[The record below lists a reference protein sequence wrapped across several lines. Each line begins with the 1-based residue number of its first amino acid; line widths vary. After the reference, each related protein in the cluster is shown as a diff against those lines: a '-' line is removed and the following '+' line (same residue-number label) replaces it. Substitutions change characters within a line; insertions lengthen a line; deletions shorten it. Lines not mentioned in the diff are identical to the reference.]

1 MAKDGKSEGRR
12 CRVEWRVDKEAVMAD
27 VNERDLVQR
36 FVEDLTDYAIIVL
49 DFSGTILSWNAGARL
64 LLGYSAGEAV
74 GRNFSELYSKVALV
88 NSEAAASMR
97 DAVQWGRHEAT
108 GQLVRR
114 DGAKV
119 EAHIVLRPLL
129 DASKNLVGFGLI
141 ASEVARPKRAAA
153 AAPPT
158 APTKVVPLR
167 GNARILVVD
176 DNQGVLEEAVDQLT
190 SLGYRVVSASTG
202 AEALALLERD
212 DSVDLL
218 FTDVV
223 MPGELAGRTLA
234 AKAMEMRPGL
244 KVLFASGYF
253 EGALVGK
260 GQLESD
266 VKFLAKPYRK
276 KELAQKIEE
285 VLGAAS

>member
-1 MAKDGKSEGRR
+1 
-12 CRVEWRVDKEAVMAD
+12 MAD
-27 VNERDLVQR
+27 VNERDLVQW

-49 DFSGTILSWNAGARL
+49 DFSGKILSWNAGARL

-74 GRNFSELYSKVALV
+74 GRSFSELYPKVALV
-88 NSEAAASMR
+88 NSEANASIR
-97 DAVQWGRHEAT
+97 DAVQWGRHETA

-141 ASEVARPKRAAA
+141 AHEVARSKRAAVAAPQA
-153 AAPPT
+153 AAP
-158 APTKVVPLR
+158 KVVPLR

-176 DNQGVLEEAVDQLT
+176 DNRGVLEEAVEQLA
-190 SLGYRVVSASTG
+190 SLGYGVVSASSG

-212 DSVDLL
+212 DDVDLL
-218 FTDVV
+218 FTDVI
-223 MPGELAGRTLA
+223 MPGELAGRALA

-260 GQLESD
+260 GQLETD
-266 VKFLAKPYRK
+266 VQFLAKPYRK
-276 KELAQKIEE
+276 KELAEKIEK
-285 VLGAAS
+285 VLSTAS